1 MQPPETT
8 ADLVEQRLSER
19 EVDYQGQVA
28 TALEDV
34 RRRVLVDIA
43 GPTAEEILTGEWNAV
58 GAASDMESLAEIL
71 ERTWGELDEDLAP
84 PLVHWAIDL
93 AVVVDHARE

>member
-19 EVDYQGQVA
+19 EVDYQRQVA

-43 GPTAEEILTGEWNAV
+43 GPTAEETLTGEWNAV
-58 GAASDMESLAEIL
+58 GTASDM
-71 ERTWGELDEDLAP
+71 G
-84 PLVHWAIDL
+84 
-93 AVVVDHARE
+93 